1 MLRLSFFTFHAAY
14 VGHYFICFTYYSGLT
29 ICGVDCL
36 MTAEWKT
43 SNKIIARNVAG
54 NGKGDIIVTTVQ
66 GSRGTST
73 VQFKGKERCENI
85 KNVDD

>member
-1 MLRLSFFTFHAAY
+1 
-14 VGHYFICFTYYSGLT
+14 
-29 ICGVDCL
+29 

>member
-1 MLRLSFFTFHAAY
+1 
-14 VGHYFICFTYYSGLT
+14 
-29 ICGVDCL
+29 

-73 VQFKGKERCENI
+73 VQFKGKEKYKNI
-85 KNVDD
+85 QNDNKCVIIRIVICNMSVSVVVNRLRIIYT